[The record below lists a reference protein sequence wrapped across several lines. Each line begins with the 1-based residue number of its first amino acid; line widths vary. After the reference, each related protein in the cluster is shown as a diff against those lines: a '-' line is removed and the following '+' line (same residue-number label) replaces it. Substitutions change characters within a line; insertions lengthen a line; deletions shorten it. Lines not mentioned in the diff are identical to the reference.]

1 MSLPT
6 ALHDLERWL
15 REKDLLGDNA
25 DEQPA
30 KFAFITCGD
39 WDFKN
44 ALPRN
49 CDLLGLPVPPFMQQW
64 YPTHH
69 ILTGLCCRLTHR
81 HTPLP
86 GSMSRPF
93 TRSSTRPEGH
103 LRVRR

>member
-64 YPTHH
+64 YPYSPHLH
-69 ILTGLCCRLTHR
+69 WLV
-81 HTPLP
+81 LP
-86 GSMSRPF
+86 PDSPAHATSRINVKTVYHKF
-93 TRSSTRPEGH
+93 YKTRRPPAGA
-103 LRVRR
+103 

>member
-49 CDLLGLPVPPFMQQW
+49 CDLLGRPVPPFMQQW

-69 ILTGLCCRLTHR
+69 IFTGAC
-81 HTPLP
+81 
-86 GSMSRPF
+86 
-93 TRSSTRPEGH
+93 
-103 LRVRR
+103 VAA